1 MGQTTQLF
9 QQQLHEKSTDIQN
22 RCLNI
27 YQKALKMIK
36 KDTLYSKEKV
46 NYQINQDRRVHSSNK
61 ATEITD
67 LNINNRTD

>member
-1 MGQTTQLF
+1 
-9 QQQLHEKSTDIQN
+9 
-22 RCLNI
+22 
-27 YQKALKMIK
+27 MIK
-36 KDTLYSKEKV
+36 KDTLHSKEKV